1 MLKNKLVDLFAL
13 LLIILGV
20 YGLITLG
27 NLNSLKVLSDVR
39 DWVIENPVA
48 GLMTGII
55 FVALGF
61 LVNFFSSVL
70 KEESFAKIAGVLGF
84 IPVFIGLIFINTW
97 HLNSLTSSSSVMF
110 HNILNLT
117 PIFIFVNVSLVFAGF
132 LLLGE
137 KKEKKS

>member
-70 KEESFAKIAGVLGF
+70 KEEFFAKIAGVLGF